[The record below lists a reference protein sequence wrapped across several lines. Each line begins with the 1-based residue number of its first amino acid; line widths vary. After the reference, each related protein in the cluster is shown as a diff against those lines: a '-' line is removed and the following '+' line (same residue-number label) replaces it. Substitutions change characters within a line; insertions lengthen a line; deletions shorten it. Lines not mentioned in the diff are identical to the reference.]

1 METGSGRSSR
11 FSMASKIARFQ
22 TLMPYWKPTLATI
35 RALEM
40 KSFQFLRST
49 PRTGP
54 AVAGVGRAALNSGF
68 HDSKPPPPETQGWF
82 DSSADLKGGLQVQE
96 EDFDSLPAEY
106 RDVFGSR

>member
-1 METGSGRSSR
+1 
-11 FSMASKIARFQ
+11 
-22 TLMPYWKPTLATI
+22 
-35 RALEM
+35 M

-54 AVAGVGRAALNSGF
+54 AAAGAGRAAQNSGF
-68 HDSKPPPPETQGWF
+68 HDSKPLPPAPDTRGWF